1 MQKKTEMGK
10 KMTRKDRQALNER
23 MSKFFERVAEL
34 VFGGVILSGIL
45 KEDVGLL
52 WLILGGAVSI
62 GMLLMV
68 SYVTFLNSRK

>member
-1 MQKKTEMGK
+1 
-10 KMTRKDRQALNER
+10 